1 MSAELREAAVSLHAS
16 LRRFPWLITVG
27 VGLVG
32 GSEGLVV
39 YSTQDSKQIK
49 EIVPSRWEGFAV
61 CLLKMSRP
69 IPLRVPFR

>member
-1 MSAELREAAVSLHAS
+1 MNSEIREAAASS

-39 YSTQDSKQIK
+39 YSTHDSEQVKQL
-49 EIVPSRWEGFAV
+49 VPSSWEGFAV
-61 CLLKMSRP
+61 SLLKMSRP
-69 IPLRVPFR
+69 IPLRVS